1 VIYKADTLEKALN
14 KGEEA
19 LVLQMLQ
26 TSNTPAIKPVK
37 VPTEA
42 LFIDWEAPK

>member
-1 VIYKADTLEKALN
+1 MN

-19 LVLQMLQ
+19 VILQMLQ
-26 TSNTPAIKPVK
+26 TSNTPAVKPSK

-42 LFIDWEAPK
+42 LFIDWEAPKQFMYK